1 MKTSVN
7 LFIAGMQLWSRKKQ
21 SVIAMLGVVFGIAMF
36 IFMISFMQGV
46 NQYIQDTMLS
56 AIPDIHIYNDIRT
69 DYANSVTK
77 AKYRGDPSKM
87 VVVHHPRPERIR
99 LNLKNAGAIVQD
111 LRMRPEIAVVS
122 PLLSTQVF
130 FNYGS
135 VQLNGLLDGVD
146 IVQEA
151 RIFGLRDRM
160 MTGVP
165 EDLLTTDKGILLGQ
179 GLADK
184 LNVVKGDLVTLAT
197 PEGSA
202 MRFRVAG
209 TFAFGLST
217 VDNIKAYVSLSSVQ
231 QLLAKDHDYI
241 TDIRIKLH
249 DLDLARQLAT
259 RLGKKYGYKSEDWES
274 TNPSIK
280 TGNMIRNTLTW
291 VVSITLLTV
300 AGFGIYNIMNMVI
313 ANKMKDIAILKAQG
327 FNGSDIR
334 TIFLSQSLVI
344 GVAGAVAGLLLGFLL
359 SYSLSKVPFPATEFT
374 FMKYFPVVFE
384 SRYYFFGA
392 GFGILTTFV
401 AGVLP
406 ARKAAAIDPVAILR
420 G

>member
-1 MKTSVN
+1 MRTSVN
-7 LFIAGMQLWSRKKQ
+7 FLIAGTQLLARKRQ
-21 SVIAMLGVVFGIAMF
+21 SIIAMLGVLFGIAMF
-36 IFMISFMQGV
+36 IFMMSFMKGV
-46 NQYIQDTMLS
+46 NNYIQDTMLS

-69 DYANSVTK
+69 DYATSVTGSWLHNDP
-77 AKYRGDPSKM
+77 AKM
-87 VVVHHPRPERIR
+87 IVVHHPKPERVR
-99 LNLKNAGAIVQD
+99 LNLKNADAIIAD
-111 LRMRPEIAVVS
+111 LKLHPGVDIVS

-135 VQLNGLLDGVD
+135 VQLNGMLDGVN
-146 IVQEA
+146 IIEEA
-151 RIFGLRDRM
+151 RIFGLRERM
-160 MTGVP
+160 MTGEP

-184 LNVVKGDLVTLAT
+184 LNVRRGDLVTLAT
-197 PEGSA
+197 PEGTS

-217 VDNIKAYVSLSSVQ
+217 VDNIKAYVSLSGVQ
-231 QLLAKDHDYI
+231 QLLAKNHDYI

-249 DLDLARQLAT
+249 DINTARDLAILF
-259 RLGKKYGYKSEDWES
+259 GKRYGYKSEDWES

-280 TGNMIRNTLTW
+280 AGNMIRDTLTW
-291 VVSITLLTV
+291 VVSLTLLTV

-313 ANKMKDIAILKAQG
+313 SSKMKDIAILKAQG
-327 FNGSDIR
+327 FDGRDIR
-334 TIFLSQSLVI
+334 AIFLSQSLVI
-344 GVAGAVAGLLLGFLL
+344 GVLGAGLGLLVGFLL
-359 SYSLSKVPFPATEFT
+359 SYGLSKVPFPQTEFT
-374 FMKYFPVVFE
+374 FMKFFPVVFD
-384 SRYYFFGA
+384 SKYYFFGA

-406 ARKAAAIDPVAILR
+406 ARKAARVDPVGILR

>member
-7 LFIAGMQLWSRKKQ
+7 LFIAGTQLWSRRRQ

-36 IFMISFMQGV
+36 IFMISFMKGV
-46 NQYIQDTMLS
+46 NNYIQDTMLS

-69 DYANSVTK
+69 DYSSSVTRS
-77 AKYRGDPSKM
+77 KYGSDPLKM
-87 VVVHHPRPERIR
+87 IIVHHPRPEKVR
-99 LNLKNAGAIVQD
+99 LNLKNAGAIIRD
-111 LRMRPEIAVVS
+111 LQLYPEVAVVS

-135 VQLNGLLDGVD
+135 VQINGVLDGVE
-146 IVQEA
+146 IMQESQL
-151 RIFGLRDRM
+151 FGLRDRM
-160 MTGVP
+160 ITGLP

-184 LNVVKGDLVTLAT
+184 LNVVKGDIVTLAT
-197 PEGSA
+197 PGGIA
-202 MRFRVAG
+202 MRFRIAG

-217 VDNIKAYVSLSSVQ
+217 VDNIKAYAVLSGVQ

-241 TDIRIKLH
+241 TDIRMKLH
-249 DLDLARQLAT
+249 NIDVARDLAL

-274 TNPSIK
+274 TNPSIR
-280 TGNMIRNTLTW
+280 TGNLIRDTLTW
-291 VVSITLLTV
+291 VVSITLLIV

-313 ANKMKDIAILKAQG
+313 ASKMKDIAILKAQG
-327 FNGSDIR
+327 FDGRDIR

-344 GVAGAVAGLLLGFLL
+344 GVLGAIAGLLLGFLL
-359 SYSLSKVPFPATEFT
+359 SYGLSKVPFPQTEFT
-374 FMKYFPVVFE
+374 YMKFFPVVFE
-384 SRYYFFGA
+384 SKYYFFGA
-392 GFGILTTFV
+392 GFGVLTTFV

-406 ARKAAAIDPVAILR
+406 ARKAAGVDPVAILR

>member
-1 MKTSVN
+1 MRTSVN
-7 LFIAGMQLWSRKKQ
+7 FLIAGTQLLARKRQ
-21 SVIAMLGVVFGIAMF
+21 SIIAMLGVLFGIAMF
-36 IFMISFMQGV
+36 IFMMSFMKGV
-46 NQYIQDTMLS
+46 NNYIQDTMLS

-69 DYANSVTK
+69 DYATSVTGSWLHNDP
-77 AKYRGDPSKM
+77 AKM
-87 VVVHHPRPERIR
+87 IVVHHPKPERVR
-99 LNLKNAGAIVQD
+99 LNLKNADAIIAD
-111 LRMRPEIAVVS
+111 LKLHPGVDIVS

-135 VQLNGLLDGVD
+135 VQLNGMLDGVN
-146 IVQEA
+146 IIEEA
-151 RIFGLRDRM
+151 RIFSLRERM
-160 MTGVP
+160 MTGEP

-184 LNVVKGDLVTLAT
+184 LNVRRGDLVTLAT
-197 PEGSA
+197 PEGTS

-217 VDNIKAYVSLSSVQ
+217 VDNIKAYVSLSGVQ
-231 QLLAKDHDYI
+231 QLLAKNHDYI

-249 DLDLARQLAT
+249 DINTARDLAILF
-259 RLGKKYGYKSEDWES
+259 GKRYGYKSEDWES

-280 TGNMIRNTLTW
+280 AGNMIRDTLTW
-291 VVSITLLTV
+291 VVSLTLLTV

-313 ANKMKDIAILKAQG
+313 SGKMKDIAILKAQG
-327 FNGSDIR
+327 FDGRDIR
-334 TIFLSQSLVI
+334 AIFLSQSLVI
-344 GVAGAVAGLLLGFLL
+344 GVLGAGLGLLVGFLL
-359 SYSLSKVPFPATEFT
+359 SYGLSKVPFPQTEFT
-374 FMKYFPVVFE
+374 FMKFFPVVFD
-384 SRYYFFGA
+384 SKYYFFGT

-406 ARKAAAIDPVAILR
+406 ARKAARVDPVGILR